1 MDLKKISKL
10 TEMLSA
16 CRELEE
22 VAGGLYENL
31 QDAQRQ
37 ELHNSTKK
45 AAEEARKQRAKVAK
59 EFPPAQRA
67 RCTAQSRLQVTLDEL
82 NETLMSN
89 AQQEKLGVIVF
100 FSFMFFCLSL
110 GIQFLK
116 VSSTFREIPFVVPVL
131 GDGLNIKVCGLWY
144 TNFEP

>member
-1 MDLKKISKL
+1 MDLKTSTL

-22 VAGGLYENL
+22 VAAGLHENL
-31 QDAQRQ
+31 QDPKRRQ
-37 ELHNSTKK
+37 LHICTKK
-45 AAEEARKQRAKVAK
+45 EAEEARKQRAKVGK

-89 AQQEKLGVIVF
+89 TQQERLGVISFFFFRFTYFFFFLSFGNAVF
-100 FSFMFFCLSL
+100 ESCQAL
-110 GIQFLK
+110 FLNE
-116 VSSTFREIPFVVPVL
+116 SPL
-131 GDGLNIKVCGLWY
+131 
-144 TNFEP
+144 